1 MTRAEHSLCTTGSKN
16 PVPRGLLFL
25 PVLLLLA
32 GQAWGHEDYPWVRNP
47 KYLTASGAHCCSEM
61 HCQPAALGELT
72 PIPGGWKHVPTQTEI
87 LADKPGIYPTED
99 KAGRLFRCVMGGKLV
114 CVFEGI
120 GS

>member
-1 MTRAEHSLCTTGSKN
+1 MSQVMETLARVGRPGLACISIILGLSLAS
-16 PVPRGLLFL
+16 
-25 PVLLLLA
+25 A
-32 GQAWGHEDYPWVRNP
+32 AWGHEDYPWVRNP

-61 HCQPAALGELT
+61 HCQPAAQGELT

-87 LADKPGIYPTED
+87 MADKPGIYPTED